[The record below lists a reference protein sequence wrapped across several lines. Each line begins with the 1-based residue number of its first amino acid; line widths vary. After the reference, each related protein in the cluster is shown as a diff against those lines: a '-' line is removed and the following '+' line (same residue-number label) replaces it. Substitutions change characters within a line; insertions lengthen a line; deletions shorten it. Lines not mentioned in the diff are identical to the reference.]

1 MFNNDNVVNL
11 FVKELKGM
19 FNKVANKQQSGLQY
33 PANGKPND
41 GNCDEVGDGDDD
53 NDDDDDNGDDDAC
66 HGDDIDDD
74 VKMMVATKDWGE
86 LMIHSSDI
94 WR

>member
-1 MFNNDNVVNL
+1 MFNNDNVDNL

-19 FNKVANKQQSGLQY
+19 FNKLANKQQSGLQY
-33 PANGKPND
+33 PANRKPND
-41 GNCDEVGDGDDD
+41 GNFDEVGGGDDD
-53 NDDDDDNGDDDAC
+53 HDDDDVYHD
-66 HGDDIDDD
+66 DDIDD
-74 VKMMVATKDWGE
+74 VKKMMMMATKDWGE

>member
-1 MFNNDNVVNL
+1 
-11 FVKELKGM
+11 M
-19 FNKVANKQQSGLQY
+19 FNKVANKQQSGLQC

-41 GNCDEVGDGDDD
+41 GNFYEGGG
-53 NDDDDDNGDDDAC
+53 DDDDNGDDIDGN
-66 HGDDIDDD
+66 GDEKMM
-74 VKMMVATKDWGE
+74 VKMMFVRVMMMVTKDWGE